1 MAARNQDVNVSA
13 VYTELTDNNVT
24 SISFQNKGFGTLE
37 VVAVASGTPA
47 ETVDGIIYGER
58 EGEDNLIL
66 ADRWLGV
73 TSPARVWARFANS
86 GSGAVW
92 VSHSA

>member
-1 MAARNQDVNVSA
+1 MAARNQDVLVGDT
-13 VYTELTDNNVT
+13 YTQLTDNDITN
-24 SISFQNKGFGTLE
+24 ISFQNKGPGLLE

-47 ETVDGIIYGER
+47 ETVEGVIYGER
-58 EGEDNLIL
+58 EGEDNLVI

-73 TSPARVWARFANS
+73 TSPARVWARFVNS
-86 GSGAVW
+86 TGQVW

>member
-1 MAARNQDVNVSA
+1 MAARNTDVTVGST
-13 VYTELTDNNVT
+13 YTQLTDNNVT
-24 SISFQNKGFGTLE
+24 NISFQNKGSALLE

-47 ETVDGIIYGER
+47 ESVRGCLYEPR
-58 EGEDNLIL
+58 EGEDNLTL

-73 TSPARVWARFANS
+73 TSPARVWARFVNS
-86 GSGAVW
+86 NGSVW